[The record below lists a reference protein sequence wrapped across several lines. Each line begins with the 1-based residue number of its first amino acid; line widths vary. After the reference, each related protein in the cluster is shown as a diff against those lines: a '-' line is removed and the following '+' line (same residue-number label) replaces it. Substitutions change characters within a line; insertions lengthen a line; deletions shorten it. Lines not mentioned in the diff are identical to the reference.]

1 MDRPS
6 SRGQRWFVHAAAL
19 VIVLYAAL
27 LRLDALV
34 GKYGALDHPAWAR
47 VATRQVAPLAAHL
60 RPPGWQWDRVDRPYV
75 GGDPINYLTFA
86 RRMESFYQ
94 PHVREPVFLT
104 LVRGAL
110 WLVDDQDVALSF
122 ASATGSVLLVV
133 ATFLLGAALLSPA
146 AGLLASALM
155 AVEMVAVGWAPGG
168 WRDDLF
174 AALTVL
180 AAWALLRLSQH
191 PTVVRA
197 LAAGA
202 LCGLA
207 CLTRVTALA
216 FVLPVLAW
224 IVAAA
229 PGAERRLRAWR
240 VGLTLVTAAALVAP
254 YLISCAIAT
263 GDPLYALNYHTIYYR
278 AAEGQDV
285 SRPVSAAAYIGSKLA
300 SRPLATLDDGFIG
313 LFVWPF
319 ATKWTGWNPWL
330 PAVGPAAE
338 VAALAGLGMLLS
350 SSGGRL
356 LLLLVGTSL
365 LPYAFTWKLGGGG
378 EWRFTLHAYAFYI
391 VAAAFAMVTGARALC
406 HLRQREAAASM
417 ASVARAARRAAPVAA
432 LAIAGV
438 ALYYWLPWPVVNEAI
453 AAGESTSIEAGPRD
467 RIFFREGWSDPHLE
481 GITVRVSTG
490 PWGVARIPLP
500 ARRAYQMVVRLDPVA
515 PEAHQ
520 RVRVLLNRQQIAQ
533 FPLAWNP
540 DRVGAYSVTLPAD
553 VVRAGSNELVIIPE
567 PTVAA
572 GSTGPHLAW
581 LDPRQRIGVRLW
593 YLRIVS

>member
-1 MDRPS
+1 MDRPA
-6 SRGQRWFVHAAAL
+6 SRGHRWFVHAAAL

-47 VATRQVAPLAAHL
+47 VATHQVASLAAHL
-60 RPPGWQWDRVDRPYV
+60 RPPGWQWGRVDRPYV
-75 GGDPINYLTFA
+75 GGDPVNYLAFA

-94 PHVREPVFLT
+94 AQVREPVFLA

-110 WLVDDQDVALSF
+110 WLVDDQDVGLSF
-122 ASATGSVLLVV
+122 ASVTGSVLLVV
-133 ATFLLGAALLSPA
+133 ATFLLGTALLSPA

-155 AVEMVAVGWAPGG
+155 AAEMVAVVWAPDG

-180 AAWALLRLSQH
+180 TAWALLRLSQH
-191 PTVVRA
+191 PTVARA

-216 FVLPVLAW
+216 FVLPVLAL

-229 PGAERRLRAWR
+229 PRAERRLHARF
-240 VGLTLVTAAALVAP
+240 VGLTLLTAAALVAP
-254 YLISCAIAT
+254 YLINCAIAT
-263 GDPLYALNYHTIYYR
+263 GDPLYALNYHTTYYR
-278 AAEGQDV
+278 HAEGQDV
-285 SRPVSAAAYIGSKLA
+285 SRPVSAAAYIGSKFA

-356 LLLLVGTSL
+356 LLLLVVTSL

-378 EWRFTLHAYAFYI
+378 EWRFTLHAYAIYI
-391 VAAAFAMVTGARALC
+391 VAAAFAMVSAARALC
-406 HLRQREAAASM
+406 RRREAAASM
-417 ASVARAARRAAPVAA
+417 ASVARRAAPVAA
-432 LAIAGV
+432 VAIAGV

-453 AAGESTSIEAGPRD
+453 AAGESASIETGPRD
-467 RIFFREGWSDPHLE
+467 RVFFREGWSDPHLE
-481 GITVRVSTG
+481 SVTVRVSTG

-500 ARRAYQMVVRLDPVA
+500 ARRAYQMVLRLDPVA

-540 DRVGAYSVTLPAD
+540 DRVGAYPVTLPAD
-553 VVRAGSNELVIIPE
+553 IVRAGSNELVILPE
-567 PTVAA
+567 PTVDA
-572 GSTGPHLAW
+572 GSAGPHFAW

-593 YLRIVS
+593 YLRVVS